1 MVIKP
6 LPVSQL
12 RRACAPRSLKFK
24 TTDSL
29 PVVDDIIGQPRA
41 VRAIDFGLDVHGPG
55 FNVFLMGPGGTGRM
69 TVTERFLTERA
80 AQQSTPSDWI
90 YVHNFAAPLRPRAM
104 ALPPGR
110 ARVLQQEMNGLI
122 AFLKADVPSIFSGEV
137 YQRAASRVMRELDEA
152 RTAVLAQFDQQARE
166 HGFALTQS

>member
-1 MVIKP
+1 MTIKP

-12 RRACAPRSLKFK
+12 RRACSPRSLKFK

-41 VRAIDFGLDVHGPG
+41 VRAIDFGLEVRGPG

-69 TVTERFLTERA
+69 TVAERFLTERA
-80 AQQSTPSDWI
+80 AKQPTPSDWV

-104 ALPPGR
+104 ALPPYHR
-110 ARVLQQEMNGLI
+110 ARLFPP
-122 AFLKADVPSIFSGEV
+122 ASSKAMFQKMSP
-137 YQRAASRVMRELDEA
+137 LP
-152 RTAVLAQFDQQARE
+152 
-166 HGFALTQS
+166 ALF